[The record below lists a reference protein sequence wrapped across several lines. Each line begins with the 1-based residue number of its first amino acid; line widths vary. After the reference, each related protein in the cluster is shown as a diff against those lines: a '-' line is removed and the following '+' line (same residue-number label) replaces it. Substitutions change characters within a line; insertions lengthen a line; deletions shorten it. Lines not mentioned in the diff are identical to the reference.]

1 MYFEEEEDEPK
12 RVERETKKMQSSS
25 YLEPLPF
32 EPLLLLLLL
41 AKIEGTVVSNL
52 LLLVAE
58 DMEELVNRLRSFNST
73 SF

>member
-32 EPLLLLLLL
+32 GLL
-41 AKIEGTVVSNL
+41 AKGVPLRRTFFFSSH
-52 LLLVAE
+52 
-58 DMEELVNRLRSFNST
+58 ELPPLFFKPPN
-73 SF
+73 